1 VTRRLWFD
9 LAATLR
15 LAEHTR
21 TSIDFIAVAG
31 IPDAPCLIAD
41 TGVPARLWS
50 NALPQPAAPTTPPQP
65 DELVAAHVD
74 DASRRGGTHPSYCL
88 PLTESD
94 EHSGVPLLDLMR
106 RGACE
111 GDRWFTIDADTTP
124 PHCSTRAA
132 YHTSRVPVGADWM
145 PALVGTD
152 RLGPYPGQIARG
164 YHYDDA
170 VLPRFDIDTVRRI
183 AADTETLSDCGEV
196 EVVVVAHDAAGGPH
210 VVLLRG
216 PGSAVQPDGSRPLR
230 VHAIWDVDEITADAD
245 GMFGVGA
252 CAWPWRRIDPPVQ
265 ETSALR
271 GDTRVP
277 VFEPDRPDGGSL
289 CTVCGA
295 TGYDIADQQVPSM
308 AGYGHDHTTRCRV
321 CGSSETTGPIYHWQ
335 ARRAVWP
342 PSNAAAAGE
351 HPAETGR

>member
-41 TGVPARLWS
+41 TGVPARLRS
-50 NALPQPAAPTTPPQP
+50 NALPQPG
-65 DELVAAHVD
+65 ELEHLGELPAAHVD
-74 DASRRGGTHPSYCL
+74 EPGRDDTSASYCL
-88 PLTESD
+88 PLTEPD
-94 EHSGVPLLDLMR
+94 EHNGVPLLDLLR
-106 RGACE
+106 RGTRQ
-111 GDRWFTIDADTTP
+111 GDRWFTIDADTANLRP
-124 PHCSTRAA
+124 STRGA
-132 YHTSRVPVGADWM
+132 YHTSTVPGGAEWI
-145 PALVGTD
+145 PALVATGQ
-152 RLGPYPGQIARG
+152 LGPYPAQVARG
-164 YHYDDA
+164 YHHDGA
-170 VLPRFDIDTVRRI
+170 VIARFDLDAVRRI
-183 AADTETLSDCGEV
+183 AADTQTLASRSAGGDV
-196 EVVVVAHDAAGGPH
+196 EVIVIAYDADDGPH
-210 VVLLRG
+210 VVAVHG
-216 PGSAVQPDGSRPLR
+216 PGTTVQTDGSRPLR
-230 VHAIWDVDEITADAD
+230 VHARWDVDEITGDAD
-245 GMFGVGA
+245 GMFGIDVGS
-252 CAWPWRRIDPPVQ
+252 WPWRRVDPPMR

-271 GDTRVP
+271 CDTWAP
-277 VFEPDRPDGGSL
+277 VFEPDGPDGGSR